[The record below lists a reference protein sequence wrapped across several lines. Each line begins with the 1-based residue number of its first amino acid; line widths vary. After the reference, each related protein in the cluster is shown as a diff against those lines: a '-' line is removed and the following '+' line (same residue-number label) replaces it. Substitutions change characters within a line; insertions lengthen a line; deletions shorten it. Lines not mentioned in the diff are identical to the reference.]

1 MELIYLIIGFI
12 GLFFSIIFSSSEIA
26 LISSNKLQID
36 VWIRQKYKFSK
47 LTKHILENKISF
59 ITVSLIGTTLSNILA
74 ASYFTVYIGESLPSE
89 LIFIPIS
96 IIILI
101 FGEIIPKTL
110 IRDYSNIMLLILS
123 PVLTFFYYIFYPAVI
138 IVNKFEFVGKK
149 KFYLNQRDMTN
160 EKIKEF
166 EHAFEQIEDEEQ
178 IEDDQKEII
187 SNIFDYRDS
196 IANDIMIPRDEI
208 SAISI
213 DSNLD
218 ELAHL
223 FIDSGHSKLPVYDKD
238 LDNIR
243 GVVYLYDLYSK
254 PNDLNDIIRKIEFMP
269 YSKPISDI
277 MTHFK
282 NNKESIAI
290 ILNKEGKTA
299 GVITIEDIF
308 EELFGDFEDE
318 FDYEKFKSTTLN
330 DNSILVNAK
339 MSIEDFNKEFNNLIP
354 LGDYETISGY
364 IINQIGRIPHKN
376 EHIFLPI
383 GQIRIKKASSRR
395 IEQVQIF
402 KN

>member
-1 MELIYLIIGFI
+1 
-12 GLFFSIIFSSSEIA
+12 
-26 LISSNKLQID
+26 
-36 VWIRQKYKFSK
+36 
-47 LTKHILENKISF
+47 
-59 ITVSLIGTTLSNILA
+59 
-74 ASYFTVYIGESLPSE
+74 
-89 LIFIPIS
+89 
-96 IIILI
+96 
-101 FGEIIPKTL
+101 
-110 IRDYSNIMLLILS
+110 
-123 PVLTFFYYIFYPAVI
+123 
-138 IVNKFEFVGKK
+138 
-149 KFYLNQRDMTN
+149 
-160 EKIKEF
+160 
-166 EHAFEQIEDEEQ
+166 
-178 IEDDQKEII
+178 
-187 SNIFDYRDS
+187 
-196 IANDIMIPRDEI
+196 MIPRDEI

-218 ELAHL
+218 DLAHL

-282 NNKESIAI
+282 DNKESIAI

-364 IINQIGRIPHKN
+364 IINQIGRIRVPRVGY
-376 EHIFLPI
+376 FT
-383 GQIRIKKASSRR
+383 
-395 IEQVQIF
+395 
-402 KN
+402 